1 MGIIIAALN
10 AIDISD
16 ARRAA
21 LRRHLWRPKR
31 FRALLTGFSKPG
43 IISEKRATL
52 LQAHKDSG
60 LDDLLAAQTE
70 QGVRDVDE
78 IKARTAEL
86 AEEAKTEP
94 MAPEQV
100 ALLDAIFA
108 LTGTARNV
116 LERLDL
122 IGQSLPK
129 MKGAIETLEK
139 RLDALD
145 RRGIDTGK
153 LGFEVSY
160 GRTTLEYYDG
170 FVFGFF
176 APNRP
181 DLPVV
186 ASGGRYDALTQQLG
200 QGQSIPAVGGVVRPQ
215 SLLALRGEAS

>member
-1 MGIIIAALN
+1 
-10 AIDISD
+10 
-16 ARRAA
+16 
-21 LRRHLWRPKR
+21 
-31 FRALLTGFSKPG
+31 
-43 IISEKRATL
+43 L